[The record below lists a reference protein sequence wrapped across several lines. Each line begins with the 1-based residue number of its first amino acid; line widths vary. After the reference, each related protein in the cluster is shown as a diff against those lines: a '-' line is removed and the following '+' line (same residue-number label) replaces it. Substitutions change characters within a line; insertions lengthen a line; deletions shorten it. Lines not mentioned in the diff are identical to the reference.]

1 MKTLYLIRH
10 AKSSWKDSGM
20 TDFERPLNERGDRDA
35 SEMGRRLK
43 ERNDI
48 PDLIISSEAKRALT
62 TAKKIRAE
70 LQGDVDFMTDPRL
83 YHSSPS
89 TILKVINEVGAHIQR
104 LCIVCHNPGI
114 SELNYVLTGQPI
126 EMVTAAIAKIELDID
141 GWEAAY
147 HGCGSLVHFDYPK
160 NIQTR

>member
-20 TDFERPLNERGDRDA
+20 TDFERPLNERGERDA
-35 SEMGRRLK
+35 GEMGRRLQ

-70 LQGDVDFMTDPRL
+70 LQSNVEFFTDPRL
-83 YHSSPS
+83 YHSSPD
-89 TILKVINEVGAHIQR
+89 TILKVINQVGVHVNS

-114 SELNYVLTGQPI
+114 SELFYALTGQPI
-126 EMVTAAIAKIELDID
+126 EMVTTAIAKIELDID

-147 HGCGSLVHFDYPK
+147 HGCGSLVSFDYPK
-160 NIQTR
+160 NTLI

>member
-10 AKSSWKDSGM
+10 AKSSWKASGM
-20 TDFERPLNERGDRDA
+20 TDFERPLNERGNQDA

-62 TAKKIRAE
+62 TAKKIQAA
-70 LQGDVDFMTDPRL
+70 LQGDVEFMTDQRL
-83 YHSSPS
+83 YHSSPD
-89 TILKVINEVGAHIQR
+89 TILKVINEVGVHVKSM
-104 LCIVCHNPGI
+104 CIVCHNPGI

-126 EMVTAAIAKIELDID
+126 QMVTTAIAKIEFDID
-141 GWEAAY
+141 SWEAAY
-147 HGCGSLVHFDYPK
+147 PGCGSLVHFDYPK
-160 NIQTR
+160 NTLT